1 MMYISKKNNPG
12 FTLVEAMIAVG
23 LFSVI
28 MTIGIGAILGV
39 NSTHRKTQS
48 MRIAI
53 DSLSFLMED
62 MARSMRLGDYFVCK
76 ESTIEPINSIDIGN
90 PQNNTDGVNCKSIS
104 FEPYWNV
111 QISNPDNQI
120 IYFINEDSNGNG
132 TIFKKEE
139 TMGIGDTML
148 AMTPADID
156 IDTVRSG
163 FTVIGGEDPAD
174 TAQPRITIILVGTV
188 TLAGVETEFHMQTTV
203 SQRLL
208 DVDSF
213 N

>member
-1 MMYISKKNNPG
+1 MMKIFNTNRG

-28 MTIGIGAILGV
+28 MTIGIGAILAV
-39 NSTHRKTQS
+39 NSTHKKTQS
-48 MRIAI
+48 MRVAI

-76 ESTIEPINSIDIGN
+76 QSTLDPIGDIDVGN
-90 PQNNTDGVNCKSIS
+90 PQNNVDGEGCKSIS
-104 FEPYWNV
+104 FEPYWQT

-120 IYFINEDSNGNG
+120 VYFIGEDGNGNG
-132 TIFKKEE
+132 TIFKKDE
-139 TMGIGDTML
+139 TMTDWNLPMK
-148 AMTPADID
+148 AVTPSDID
-156 IDTVRSG
+156 IDIDRSG
-163 FTVIGGEDPAD
+163 FTVTGSANGDGV
-174 TAQPRITIILVGTV
+174 QPRITIVLVGTV
-188 TLAGVETEFHMQTTV
+188 TLAGIPTEFNMQTTV

-208 DVDSF
+208 DIDSF